1 MDSDKIL
8 LMDAGSVKEYDHPY
22 VLLQKEHGL
31 LRTLVNTT
39 GANTSKNLENIAREV
54 SYYFQTVFGTLIA
67 NNIRQYFLLKSNKIF
82 FFKIST

>member
-8 LMDAGSVKEYDHPY
+8 VMDAGSVKEYDHPY

-39 GANTSKNLENIAREV
+39 GANTSKNLENVAKEV
-54 SYYFQTVFGTLIA
+54 I
-67 NNIRQYFLLKSNKIF
+67 IFLLCWKLAMIHRYH
-82 FFKIST
+82 ISELP